1 MDTQIFNQLAM
12 AGGQSKSIFELA
24 KPSGA
29 DPLLLSQY
37 CQLSSMIF
45 VDTKPR

>member
-12 AGGQSKSIFELA
+12 AGGQSKSVSELA
-24 KPSGA
+24 EPSGA

-37 CQLSSMIF
+37 YQIVTNF
-45 VDTKPR
+45 R